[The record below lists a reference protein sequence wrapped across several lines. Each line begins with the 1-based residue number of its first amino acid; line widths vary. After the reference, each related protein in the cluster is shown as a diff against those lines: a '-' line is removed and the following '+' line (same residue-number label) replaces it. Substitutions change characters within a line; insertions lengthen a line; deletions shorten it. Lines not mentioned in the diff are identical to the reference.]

1 MPIFIRIVDIDDK
14 SLGKRNSNSFT
25 AIVPFVIFFVTM
37 QISIR
42 IKTPLY
48 CVYIQNYFNCMDKQY
63 KG

>member
-48 CVYIQNYFNCMDKQY
+48 CVYIQYYFNCVDKQY